1 VSSARPAA
9 SRGSPEIEFRP
20 YRAADL
26 DAICAIE
33 RRTFPLPWT
42 RDQIADLL
50 AHSAGIG
57 WVASFSTAGVAGYA
71 IGWVAA
77 DEAELADLAVAEEF
91 RGRGLGSGLVHA
103 FAREAGVRG
112 ARRMYLEVR
121 ASNAGAKRLYERL
134 GFSVVGR
141 RTGYYQ
147 RPREDAIA
155 MGVDLP
161 LEPPGVGPIRG

>member
-9 SRGSPEIEFRP
+9 SQGSPEIEFRP

-26 DAICAIE
+26 DDICAIE
-33 RRTFPLPWT
+33 RQTFPLPWT
-42 RDQIADLL
+42 RDQFADLL
-50 AHSAGIG
+50 SHRAGIG
-57 WVASFSTAGVAGYA
+57 WVASLSTAGVAGYA

-91 RGRGLGSGLVHA
+91 RGRGLGTELVHA

-112 ARRMYLEVR
+112 ARRLYLEVR
-121 ASNAGAKRLYERL
+121 ASNAGAQRLYERL
-134 GFSVVGR
+134 GFTVVGR

-155 MGVDLP
+155 MGVELP
-161 LEPPGVGPIRG
+161 LEG